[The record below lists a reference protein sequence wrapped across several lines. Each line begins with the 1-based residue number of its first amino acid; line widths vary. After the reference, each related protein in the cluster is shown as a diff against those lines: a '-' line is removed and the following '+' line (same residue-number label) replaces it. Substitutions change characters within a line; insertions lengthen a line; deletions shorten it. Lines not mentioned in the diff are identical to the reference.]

1 MKVDGSKLPKD
12 GNAIDDQ
19 TEQNIRRIVE
29 IEKEHRRQRSFA
41 ERMAERIA
49 NFAGSTW
56 FAVVNLIWF
65 VVWIGFNIFA
75 PENLA
80 FDPYPFTFLTL
91 MVSLEAIFLS
101 VFILIAQNQ
110 ETRLTEHR
118 DHLDLQI
125 NLLAEQENTKML
137 ELLEAIAKR
146 VGIDANDEAM
156 QMLKESAE
164 PEKLAEQIKSH
175 DDKSKDGESL
185 KTDDHSVLGLTEN
198 S

>member
-1 MKVDGSKLPKD
+1 MSADSTNPEN
-12 GNAIDDQ
+12 GNAIDAQ

-29 IEKEHRRQRSFA
+29 IEQEHRRQRSFA

-65 VVWIGFNIFA
+65 AVWIGFNVFA

-101 VFILIAQNQ
+101 VFILMAQNQ
-110 ETRLTEHR
+110 ETRLAEHR

-137 ELLEAIAKR
+137 ELLEAIAER
-146 VGIDANDEAM
+146 VGVDTKDEAM
-156 QMLKESAE
+156 QALKEPAE
-164 PEKLAEQIKSH
+164 PEKLAEQIKSL
-175 DDKSKDGESL
+175 DDKTNESKSSKPQDG
-185 KTDDHSVLGLTEN
+185 SVLGLTEN

>member
-1 MKVDGSKLPKD
+1 MKAESGDRPKN

-19 TEQNIRRIVE
+19 TEQNIRRIIE
-29 IEKEHRRQRSFA
+29 IEKEHRKQRSFG
-41 ERMAERIA
+41 ERMAEKIA
-49 NFAGSTW
+49 LFSGSTW
-56 FAVVNLIWF
+56 FAFVNLVWF
-65 VVWIGFNIFA
+65 AAWITFNVVA
-75 PENLA
+75 PEDIA

-110 ETRLTEHR
+110 ETRLTAHR

-137 ELLEAIAKR
+137 ELLEAIAER
-146 VGIDANDEAM
+146 LGLDAQDEAT

-164 PEKLAEQIKSH
+164 PEKMAEQIKSFDNKETAAS
-175 DDKSKDGESL
+175 DD
-185 KTDDHSVLGLTEN
+185 
-198 S
+198 